1 MLSDSLLLG
10 SLIGAYFTF
19 SKLSFSNIECPEHLK
34 PKNTK
39 DRRTKDYFDYYG
51 NYLSMVHAYSSLLLT
66 AYVLLTEEFAFN
78 APSTFAMKVAIYNS
92 LAYFTSDL
100 IISVFYGYMTAPL
113 ALHHVGSIVCTLT
126 VFIAQTGGYETAV
139 GIFLAEL
146 SNPCNLTREVLKHF
160 KKDKTQLYGLMSA
173 GFIATFVI
181 ARFFVIPVFLVSLYP
196 SNSLLIIKFMFATVW
211 FVSWHWLFII
221 FNFGLKA
228 IKDGV
233 DAEGKAD
240 KTHPIYK
247 IYGVAS
253 KLRKNKAFLAS
264 YYLGTAWLSFGTLYL
279 AHGKA

>member
-10 SLIGAYFTF
+10 SLLGVYFTF
-19 SKLSFSNIECPEHLK
+19 SKLSFSNIECPEHLQ

-39 DRRTKDYFDYYG
+39 DRRTKEYFDYYG

-66 AYVLLTEEFAFN
+66 AYVLLTEEFVFN

-100 IISVFYGYMTAPL
+100 IISIYYGYMNAPL

-126 VFIAQTGGYETAV
+126 VFIAQAGGHETAV

-146 SNPCNLTREVLKHF
+146 SNPCNLTREVLKYF
-160 KKDKTQLYGLMSA
+160 KKDKTQLYGLMSV
-173 GFIATFVI
+173 GFIASFVI
-181 ARFFVIPVFLVSLYP
+181 ARFVIIPLFLVQLYP

-221 FNFGLKA
+221 VNFGLKA
-228 IKDGV
+228 IKDAK
-233 DAEGKAD
+233 DAEGKND
-240 KTHPIYK
+240 KNATIYK
-247 IYGVAS
+247 VYAIVS

-264 YYLGTAWLSFGTLYL
+264 YYLGTTWLSFGTLYL